1 MPGKP
6 TRAKGRRGQT
16 EALNLLR
23 ERDWIVADLSA
34 GVDSEDGLAMDP
46 DGNWHALEVKN
57 CASIIPAH
65 RRQAM
70 EQAKRRRLPWMLM
83 SKLDGRGE
91 WLVQRQGKPSV
102 VWRNRTEEAT
112 DATSE

>member
-1 MPGKP
+1 MPGRA

-23 ERDWIVADLSA
+23 DRDWTVADLSA
-34 GVDSEDGLAMDP
+34 GVDSEDGLACDP
-46 DGNWHALEVKN
+46 EGNWWALEVKN
-57 CASIIPAH
+57 CANITMAH
-65 RRQAM
+65 KRQAM

-83 SKLDGRGE
+83 SRIQGKGE

-102 VWRNRTEEAT
+102 VWRNQLEIPEC
-112 DATSE
+112 